1 MHENVEKIMIT
12 EAQIATRI
20 EELAAQLD
28 RLYEG
33 RKPLVVCILKGSVM
47 FFADL
52 LRKMKTS
59 VEMDFMAVSSY
70 GNGTVSSKELT
81 IKKDLTMDIYNRD
94 VLLVEDI
101 IDSGNTLYQLKK
113 LLNARQPASLNI
125 ITLLD
130 KPQRREVPIEPEYT
144 GFVIEDEFV
153 VGYGL
158 DYAEEYR
165 NLPYVGVLKRSVY
178 EK

>member
-70 GNGTVSSKELT
+70 GNGTVSSRELT
-81 IKKDLTMDIYNRD
+81 IKKDLTMDICNRD

-113 LLNARQPASLNI
+113 LLNAR
-125 ITLLD
+125 
-130 KPQRREVPIEPEYT
+130 
-144 GFVIEDEFV
+144 
-153 VGYGL
+153 
-158 DYAEEYR
+158 
-165 NLPYVGVLKRSVY
+165 
-178 EK
+178 

>member
-70 GNGTVSSKELT
+70 GNGTVSSRELT
-81 IKKDLTMDIYNRD
+81 IKKDLTMDICNRD

-165 NLPYVGVLKRSVY
+165 NLPYVGVLKRNVY